1 MAHNTIDLR
10 GFRVEDAF
18 PAIEQFF
25 DGLSNRSSVGFILH
39 GHGTGALKVGVR
51 QWLSSSS
58 YVRDFRP
65 ANIEEGGD
73 ALTVV
78 RFRE

>member
-1 MAHNTIDLR
+1 MHADDALGMVDTFLD
-10 GFRVEDAF
+10 RVL
-18 PAIEQFF
+18 
-25 DGLSNRSSVGFILH
+25 GMGSTSGYVLH